1 MYISS
6 IYTNQLDKKQ
16 AMISNPSL
24 SIIKLV
30 LLRTIVVVSM
40 VMYALEWLNES
51 FRRSLL
57 PFDRVTY
64 PLSLTICFMAVTFL
78 FAGSLSRSKLEYI
91 ALFVLFLYLLNYI
104 YAIVYVM
111 PLEPKGFIRI
121 SATPEWLLL
130 VYGIALLAF
139 DLRMGLIVS
148 LMVYLGLLFYLSI
161 SIAQNGYELLNT
173 STFYVLVRGCVW
185 SVFYIPILSVI
196 AIFREKYIKTV
207 AFAKMV
213 SVAAYVDDLTNIY
226 NRRYL
231 GDMIRQAIAQ
241 NNSLNDTFSIIM
253 FDIDHFKQIN
263 DRYGHDC
270 GDLVLSR
277 VARSLAKSLRQ
288 NDTFGRWG
296 GEEFMV
302 IAPAT
307 DLLQAEHLAERL
319 RYAMSQIPHDHIGSV
334 TASFGVAT
342 YRPGDTADTLLKRAD
357 TALYQA
363 KLNGRNCWVSETSL

>member
-1 MYISS
+1 
-6 IYTNQLDKKQ
+6 
-16 AMISNPSL
+16 MI
-24 SIIKLV
+24 
-30 LLRTIVVVSM
+30 
-40 VMYALEWLNES
+40 
-51 FRRSLL
+51 
-57 PFDRVTY
+57 
-64 PLSLTICFMAVTFL
+64 
-78 FAGSLSRSKLEYI
+78 
-91 ALFVLFLYLLNYI
+91 
-104 YAIVYVM
+104 
-111 PLEPKGFIRI
+111 
-121 SATPEWLLL
+121 
-130 VYGIALLAF
+130 
-139 DLRMGLIVS
+139 
-148 LMVYLGLLFYLSI
+148 
-161 SIAQNGYELLNT
+161 
-173 STFYVLVRGCVW
+173 
-185 SVFYIPILSVI
+185 
-196 AIFREKYIKTV
+196 
-207 AFAKMV
+207 

-231 GDMIRQAIAQ
+231 GDMIQEAIAQ

-319 RYAMSQIPHDHIGSV
+319 RYAMSQIPHDQIGHV